1 MVIGGKE
8 KGALALILIIAALV
22 LFGFGIFVGAVKF
35 LIWVALGLAVVAVI
49 VWLVRFIRGD
59 RTEL

>member
-1 MVIGGKE
+1 M
-8 KGALALILIIAALV
+8 GALALILIIAALV